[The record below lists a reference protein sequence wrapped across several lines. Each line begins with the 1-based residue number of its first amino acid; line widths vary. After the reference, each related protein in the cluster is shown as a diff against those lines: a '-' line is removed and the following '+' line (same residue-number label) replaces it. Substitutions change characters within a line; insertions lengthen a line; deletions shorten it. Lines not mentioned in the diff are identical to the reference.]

1 MSNSTIKLPTTGSN
15 TAVSINEVLLS
26 FDSLIVT
33 VASGVTVI
41 EMISSSSLVLDWY
54 INDDIIKCILSIP
67 LITSAI
73 MWTKIENTI
82 IIFLS

>member
-1 MSNSTIKLPTTGSN
+1 MKLPITGSN
-15 TAVSINEVLLS
+15 TAVSINGVLLS

-33 VASGVTVI
+33 VTTGVTVS

-54 INDDIIKCILSIP
+54 INDDIIKRVLSIP

-73 MWTKIENTI
+73 IM
-82 IIFLS
+82 